1 MFVKERSKFSDI
13 FFRKGKT
20 IKLDKSIITSQK
32 AMKSS
37 RREFELDLFQSQS
50 LEVFQKNSNDEL
62 RHRAFCWTYGVFVL
76 QMHYK
81 FVIFPLKNLMI
92 LSLRFPLKGVSGGF
106 NKSKLLF
113 IVDITR
119 ELVTVQCFPLYS
131 ILMALGNPR

>member
-50 LEVFQKNSNDEL
+50 LEVFQKNSNDDL
-62 RHRAFCWTYGVFVL
+62 PHRAFCWTYGVFCSSNAL
-76 QMHYK
+76 QICNISFEEFDDFK
-81 FVIFPLKNLMI
+81 SQV
-92 LSLRFPLKGVSGGF
+92 PLKGGF
-106 NKSKLLF
+106 RGF
-113 IVDITR
+113 
-119 ELVTVQCFPLYS
+119 Q
-131 ILMALGNPR
+131 